1 MSEHKVTVDW
11 KRETP
16 DFAYETYNRDHDWT
30 FDAGVTV
37 RASANPAYLGS
48 ESCVDPEEAFVASL
62 SSCHMLTFLA
72 IAAKKRYVVDGYRDE
87 AVGVLAKDAAGSLAM
102 TEVTLRPQVTF
113 RRREGARPRG
123 TPATP
128 RPGPPRLLHRQ
139 LGEDR
144 GRRRAAVIPFTP
156 LRFIVDERPNPTR
169 WRRTRSACRS
179 TAPTTRWR
187 RASSESH
194 ETPIAGLIRW
204 DDRCRPT
211 LRSRRG

>member
-16 DFAYETYNRDHDWT
+16 DFAYETYNRDHDWA

-72 IAAKKRYVVDGYRDE
+72 IAARKRYVVDGYHDE

-102 TEVTLRPQVTF
+102 TRVTLRPQVLSAA
-113 RRREGARPRG
+113 RRCPAPRNSGNSTTRPT
-123 TPATP
+123 TPASS
-128 RPGPPRLLHRQ
+128 
-139 LGEDR
+139 
-144 GRRRAAVIPFTP
+144 
-156 LRFIVDERPNPTR
+156 PTR
-169 WRRTRSACRS
+169 
-179 TAPTTRWR
+179 
-187 RASSESH
+187 
-194 ETPIAGLIRW
+194 
-204 DDRCRPT
+204 
-211 LRSRRG
+211 